1 MYVLI
6 LAGGSGTRLW
16 PLSRGEMPKQF
27 LPLVTKNSLFQDT
40 LRRSLEVTSPEKV
53 LVVAGAEWRSIV
65 TSQAGQVMAFPPENF
80 LEEPVARNTCGAIAL
95 GCASLRSA
103 GASDDDSV
111 LVCPSDHVIADVP
124 AYRAAVEAGKA
135 AAEKGDLVV
144 FGIPPTGPET
154 GFGYV
159 EADLEGADRCS
170 PVRAL
175 PVLRFV
181 EKPSLEKAR
190 EYVEQGNFYWNGG
203 MFLSRVGTMMDALVR
218 YQPEIGEKAIAGVD
232 TLRNAFASIP
242 SISLDYAVME
252 KAENVSLVPLDAGWS
267 DVGSWDAVYD
277 MLQKD
282 ENSNAS
288 TGDAVL
294 SETEGTLVVS
304 SSRLVVT
311 QGVKDLI
318 VVETPDA
325 VEVLSRGASQNVRT
339 VVERLKK
346 EHRRELT
353 QTPSSVRPWGSY
365 HILGEAERYKI
376 KRIVIEP
383 GKRLSLQYH
392 LHRSEHWVVVRG
404 TAWVSVDGRESFV
417 HEGQSV
423 FIPKGGRHRLGNQ
436 GKIPLEIIEVQC
448 GEYVGEDDIVRVT
461 DDFQRAEAVK
471 V

>member
-6 LAGGSGTRLW
+6 LAGGAGTRLW

-27 LPLVTKNSLFQDT
+27 LSLVTKRSLFQDT
-40 LRRSLEVTSPEKV
+40 VLRSLEVTSPEKIF
-53 LVVAGAEWRSIV
+53 VVSGAEWRSIV
-65 TSQAGQVMAFPPENF
+65 ASQAGQVMAFPPENF
-80 LEEPVARNTCGAIAL
+80 VEEPVARNTCGAIAL
-95 GCASLRSA
+95 GFASLKSA
-103 GASDDDSV
+103 GASDDDAI
-111 LVCPSDHVIADVP
+111 LVCPSDHVISDVS

-135 AAEKGDLVV
+135 AALKGSLVV

-159 EADLEGADRCS
+159 EADLECGVGRS
-170 PVRAL
+170 PVTAL

-190 EYVEQGNFYWNGG
+190 EYVAQGNFFWNGG

-218 YQPEIGEKAIAGVD
+218 HQPEIGEKAIAGVD

-277 MLQKD
+277 MLEKD
-282 ENSNAS
+282 EDSNVS

-294 SETEGTLVVS
+294 SETERTLVVS

-325 VEVLSRGASQNVRT
+325 VEVLPRGASQNVRT

-346 EHRRELT
+346 EKRRELT

-404 TAWVSVDGRESFV
+404 TAWVSIDGRESFV
-417 HEGQSV
+417 HEGRSV

-448 GEYVGEDDIVRVT
+448 GEYVGEDDIVRVM
-461 DDFQRAEAVK
+461 DDFQRAEAAK
-471 V
+471 G

>member
-16 PLSRGEMPKQF
+16 PLSRSEMPKQF
-27 LPLVTKNSLFQDT
+27 LPLVTQNSLFQDT
-40 LRRSLEVTSPEKV
+40 LLRSLEVTSPDKV
-53 LVVAGAEWRSIV
+53 FVVAGSEWKSII
-65 TSQAGQVMAFPPENF
+65 TFQAGQVMAFQPENF
-80 LEEPVARNTCGAIAL
+80 VEEPVARNTCGAIAL
-95 GCASLRSA
+95 GFASLRSA
-103 GASDDDSV
+103 GASEDDMV
-111 LVCPSDHVIADVP
+111 LVCPSDHVIADTR
-124 AYRAAVEAGKA
+124 AYCAAVESGKA

-144 FGIPPTGPET
+144 FGIPPTTPET

-159 EADLEGADRCS
+159 EAD
-170 PVRAL
+170 RAGIHDSSSVKAI

-190 EYVEQGNFYWNGG
+190 EYAEQGNFYWNGG
-203 MFLSRVGTMMDALVR
+203 MFLCRVGAMMDALVR
-218 YQPEIGEKAIAGVD
+218 YQPEIGNMAMEGVD
-232 TLRNAFASIP
+232 SLRSAFASIP

-277 MLQKD
+277 MLEKD

-294 SETEGTLVVS
+294 SETERTLVVS

-325 VEVLSRGASQNVRT
+325 VEVLPRGASQNVRT

-346 EHRRELT
+346 EKRNELT

-383 GKRLSLQYH
+383 DKRLSLQYH

-404 TAWVSVDGRESFV
+404 TAWVSVDGKESFV